1 MTEETKP
8 ATTEEVVGVPL
19 PEIMAILG
27 KDVDTP
33 EAAKKQIAHLQSMAG
48 RLPTLEE
55 SHAIVQSLNAKLGNE
70 ATFDE
75 GIKEIY
81 TMFGKELETAANNG
95 GNSTTTAVG
104 DDDVITGAELKKIRA
119 QDRKELLADFRKEM
133 AGTLSPLLKK
143 DRLAELAKTNPLFGN
158 LEVQKKAG
166 EIRRQMETG
175 QYDPDRLEMAA
186 AFAEMLLGDEVAEE
200 VADSVAEALGD
211 NLTRLKNRA
220 TSKASAAT
228 TTDLTTA
235 PEKSAQQKVDDQW
248 DRVNPRHALRKPAK
262 KK

>member
-1 MTEETKP
+1 MTEKET

-33 EAAKKQIAHLQSMAG
+33 EAAKKQIAHLQSMVG

-55 SHAIVQSLNAKLGNE
+55 SHAIVQSLNSKLGNE

-75 GIKEIY
+75 GIREIY
-81 TMFGKELETAANNG
+81 TMFGKELEAANNG
-95 GNSTTTAVG
+95 DKTTTAVG
-104 DDDVITGAELKKIRA
+104 DEDVITGAELKKIRA
-119 QDRKELLADFRKEM
+119 QDRKELLADVRKEM

-143 DRLAELAKTNPLFGN
+143 DRLAELAKVNPLFGN
-158 LEVQKKAG
+158 PEVQKKAA
-166 EIRRQMETG
+166 ELRRQMETG

-186 AFAEMLLGDEVAEE
+186 AFAELMLGDEVADEL
-200 VADSVAEALGD
+200 ADSVADALGK
-211 NLTRLKNRA
+211 NLTRLKTRA

-228 TTDLTTA
+228 ITDPTTA
-235 PEKSAQQKVDDQW
+235 PEKSAQQEIDEQW

-262 KK
+262 KKK